1 MARGMDGAG
10 ITGAGMDGAGMNQ
23 FFELLGGP
31 APALYNAQQ
40 PAEGPPL
47 AAAGP
52 LKQFLGPVHGAH
64 G

>member
-1 MARGMDGAG
+1 MNGAG
-10 ITGAGMDGAGMNQ
+10 INGAGMNQ

-31 APALYNAQQ
+31 APALDDAQQ

>member
-1 MARGMDGAG
+1 MSG
-10 ITGAGMDGAGMNQ
+10 TGMNSAAMNK
-23 FFELLGGP
+23 FCELLGGS
-31 APALYNAQQ
+31 APALDDAQQ

-52 LKQFLGPVHGAH
+52 LKQFLGPAHGAH